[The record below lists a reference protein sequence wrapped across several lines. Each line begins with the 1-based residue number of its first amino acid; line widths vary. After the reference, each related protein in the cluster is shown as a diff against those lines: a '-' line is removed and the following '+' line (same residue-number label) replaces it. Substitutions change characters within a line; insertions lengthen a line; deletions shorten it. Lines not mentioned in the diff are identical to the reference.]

1 VRSVV
6 VVVACGITGATV
18 SVVVVRVVVVTG
30 GASLPQPARAP
41 METIRAAPTA
51 IARIEFTV
59 PVILKPSMI
68 VYSCIQTM
76 VSPQKFPGTSFGERV
91 MMTSQRW
98 PRRSRLAAYRTT
110 YCILAFC
117 CGLAGG
123 PATAVA
129 GISILSDVPTLAPV
143 VDKVVQGVV
152 NIAVSGSVEVQNPLM
167 SDPFFRQFFR
177 LPNQPMRRQVQAAG
191 SGVIVD
197 ADKGYVLTNNHV
209 VAGGEGQAIQDQVIE
224 VTLKDKRHFKAKL
237 VGRDPETDIAVLK
250 IDADNL
256 TAVEFADSDKIRVG
270 DYALAIGNP
279 FGLGQTVTSGI
290 VSALGRTGLGIEGYE
305 DFIQTDASIN
315 PGNSGG
321 ALVDLRG
328 QLMGINT
335 AILGPSGGNVG
346 IGFAVPS
353 NIAKQIMT
361 DLIKNGDVK
370 RGQIGIR
377 TQDLTPDI
385 ASSLGLDRSD
395 GALVAQVAANS
406 AAANAG
412 LEAGDLI
419 VGIDNM
425 PVHNVADLHKKLD
438 FAHIGDVLKLSILR
452 DGKSD
457 TVKVQIETNRPSQR
471 QSRQWN

>member
-1 VRSVV
+1 
-6 VVVACGITGATV
+6 
-18 SVVVVRVVVVTG
+18 
-30 GASLPQPARAP
+30 
-41 METIRAAPTA
+41 
-51 IARIEFTV
+51 
-59 PVILKPSMI
+59 MI
-68 VYSCIQTM
+68 SCRR
-76 VSPQKFPGTSFGERV
+76 PF
-91 MMTSQRW
+91 
-98 PRRSRLAAYRTT
+98 RRSKLAAYRMAS
-110 YCILAFC
+110 CLLALG
-117 CGLAGG
+117 CGLTVM
-123 PATAVA
+123 PPTADA
-129 GISILSDVPTLAPV
+129 GIPILSDVPTLAPV

-197 ADKGYVLTNNHV
+197 ADKGYILTNNHV
-209 VAGGEGQAIQDQVIE
+209 VTVGQDQDIE

-256 TAVEFADSDKIRVG
+256 TAVEFADSDRIRVG

-290 VSALGRTGLGIEGYE
+290 VSALGRSGLGIEGYE

-328 QLMGINT
+328 QLIGINT

-346 IGFAVPS
+346 IGFAVPA
-353 NIAKQIMT
+353 NLAKQIMA

-385 ASSLGLDRSD
+385 ASSLGIDSGD
-395 GALVAQVAANS
+395 GALIAQVAANS

-412 LEAGDLI
+412 LQAGDLI
-419 VGIDNM
+419 VAIDNV
-425 PVHNVADLHKKLD
+425 PVHNVADLHKRID
-438 FAHIGDVLKLSILR
+438 FAHVGDALKLSILR
-452 DGKSD
+452 DGKSS
-457 TVKVQIETNRPSQR
+457 TVKVTIETTRPSQR